1 MQFQENIQFMH
12 TQTSTHQYHISS
24 LYYFIPDTMRMNEII
39 PGRDILEHNFNDIID
54 IGSDD

>member
-39 PGRDILEHNFNDIID
+39 PGRDILEHNFNDII
-54 IGSDD
+54 GSDD